1 MPQKFFGRHVDC
13 RLHKEKK
20 EKISMSEMQ
29 RQKSQTAGSGLSDRN
44 FKKKLTDGTC
54 LA

>member
-13 RLHKEKK
+13 RLRK

-29 RQKSQTAGSGLSDRN
+29 RQKSQAASIGLSDRN
-44 FKKKLTDGTC
+44 FKKKLTDRTRMV
-54 LA
+54 

>member
-13 RLHKEKK
+13 RLHK